1 MWNLSVKY
9 NNVKLKNKNMVTQLQ
24 LLNLCVSVL
33 FGSIKLIII
42 AVVIALALYGINYF
56 DIF

>member
-42 AVVIALALYGINYF
+42 AE
-56 DIF
+56 

>member
-9 NNVKLKNKNMVTQLQ
+9 NNVKLKNKNMFTQLQ

-42 AVVIALALYGINYF
+42 AE
-56 DIF
+56 